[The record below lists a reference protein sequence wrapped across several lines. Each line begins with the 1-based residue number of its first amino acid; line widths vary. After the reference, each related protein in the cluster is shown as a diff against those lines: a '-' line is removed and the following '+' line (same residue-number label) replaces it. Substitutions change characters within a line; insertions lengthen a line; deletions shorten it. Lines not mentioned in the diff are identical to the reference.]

1 MIRLEQQG
9 FLRVAAMVVRPV
21 CPKWGPSGAVSGTG
35 ASDPGFSTEGRLR
48 KREVK
53 DPALRSGR
61 AIRVLKTDLIAVPAA
76 HAGGGRP

>member
-1 MIRLEQQG
+1 
-9 FLRVAAMVVRPV
+9 MVVRSV
-21 CPKWGPSGAVSGTG
+21 SPKWGPFGAVPGTG

-48 KREVK
+48 KREVE
-53 DPALRSGR
+53 DPAPRSGQ